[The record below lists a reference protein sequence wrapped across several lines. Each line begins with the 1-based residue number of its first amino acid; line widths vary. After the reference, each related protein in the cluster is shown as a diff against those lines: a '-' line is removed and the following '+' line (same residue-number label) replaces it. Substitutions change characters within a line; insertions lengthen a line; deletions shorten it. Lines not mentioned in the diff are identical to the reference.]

1 MRSERCIQSPSPS
14 PFLHSQFSLHVS
26 GIHFHRTEEGTRHGE
41 LRITPTSD
49 AEGFLTVSLGGEW
62 RYGVG
67 VGHPTTLFDKKHSL
81 GEIRKVTFV
90 EDDLTFWDS
99 SLISFVKKTQ
109 DDAKAR
115 KISVDVSNLSS
126 GIRRL
131 LTMTAAIP
139 ALNDRPPERHPRS
152 VLLALGFTSLNW
164 THSFEDTLEFVGEL
178 ILSFGRF
185 IRGKANFRRVDFLQ
199 VLRDCSANSLPI
211 VTLISFLFGIILAFI
226 GAAQLKMF
234 GAEIYVADLVGI
246 AMAREMGP
254 MMTAIIL
261 AGRCGA
267 AFAAQIGTMTVNEE
281 VDALKTTGISPMDF
295 LVLPRVFS
303 LALMTPLLALYA
315 VFFGIMGGAVIAQI
329 MLGISFTQFLTET
342 QNILNPMQFG
352 LGLIK
357 SFIYGI
363 LVAFAGC
370 LHGIHC
376 GKSASAV
383 GVATTSA
390 VVMGIVSVVM
400 AAAVTTYIYNVLG
413 V

>member
-1 MRSERCIQSPSPS
+1 MLFPGSRLNQN
-14 PFLHSQFSLHVS
+14 SQNQTLQHF
-26 GIHFHRTEEGTRHGE
+26 HFHRSEQETLFKISPSSGDG
-41 LRITPTSD
+41 D
-49 AEGFLTVSLGGEW
+49 AVTVSLGGEW
-62 RYGVG
+62 RMGSG
-67 VGHPTTLFDKKHSL
+67 SGHPATLFDPKHPIGDVRS
-81 GEIRKVTFV
+81 ITFSQ
-90 EDDLTFWDS
+90 DGLAFWDS
-99 SLISFVKKTQ
+99 SLVSFLKRTRDEAHEKNIAIDISQLPLGIQKLLALSGSAGKTDAEMPVYKKH
-109 DDAKAR
+109 
-115 KISVDVSNLSS
+115 SS
-126 GIRRL
+126 I
-131 LTMTAAIP
+131 
-139 ALNDRPPERHPRS
+139 
-152 VLLALGFTSLNW
+152 LLALGFSSLRW
-164 THSFEDTLEFVGEL
+164 THTFEDTLEFIGEL
-178 ILSFGRF
+178 MKSFGRF
-185 IRGKANFRRVDFLQ
+185 FRGKAHFRMVDLLQ
-199 VLRDCSANSLPI
+199 ILRDCSANSVPI

-295 LVLPRVFS
+295 LVLPRIFS
-303 LALMTPLLALYA
+303 LAVMTPLLSLYA
-315 VFFGIMGGAVIAQI
+315 IFMGILGGAIIAQL
-329 MLGISFTQFLTET
+329 MLGISFLQFVTEAKMILT
-342 QNILNPMQFG
+342 PMQFG

-363 LVAFAGC
+363 LIAYAGC

-376 GKSASAV
+376 GKSAQSV

-390 VVMGIVSVVM
+390 VVVGIITVVM

>member
-1 MRSERCIQSPSPS
+1 VP
-14 PFLHSQFSLHVS
+14 
-26 GIHFHRTEEGTRHGE
+26 GIHFHRDHTGTL
-41 LRITPTSD
+41 LRITPHSD
-49 AEGFLTVSLGGEW
+49 SDGLLTVSLGGEW

-67 VGHPTTLFDKKHSL
+67 TGHPSTLFDKHHSH
-81 GEIRKVTFV
+81 GEIKKIIFI
-90 EDDLTFWDS
+90 EDDLRFWDS
-99 SLISFVKKTQ
+99 SLISFVKKTH
-109 DDAKAR
+109 DDAKGR
-115 KISVDVSNLSS
+115 NISIDVTGLSP
-126 GIRRL
+126 GIQKL
-131 LTMTAAIP
+131 LTLAGTIP
-139 ALNDRPPERHPRS
+139 ALNDQLPQKQSHS
-152 VLLALGFTSLNW
+152 ILLALGFSSLRW
-164 THSFEDTLEFVGEL
+164 THSFNDTLEFIGEL

-185 IRGKANFRRVDFLQ
+185 FRGKANFRRVDFLQ

-226 GAAQLKMF
+226 GSSQLKIF

-281 VDALKTTGISPMDF
+281 VDALKTTGISPIDF

-303 LALMTPLLALYA
+303 LAIMTPLLALYA
-315 VFFGIMGGAVIAQI
+315 VFFGIIGGAVIAQL
-329 MLGISFTQFLTET
+329 MLGISFTQFFAEAKHILTPT
-342 QNILNPMQFG
+342 QFA
-352 LGLIK
+352 LGIIK

-370 LHGIHC
+370 LNGIHC

-383 GVATTSA
+383 GVATTTA
-390 VVMGIVSVVM
+390 VVMGIVTVVM
-400 AAAVTTYIYNVLG
+400 AGAVTTYIYNVLG

>member
-1 MRSERCIQSPSPS
+1 MPG
-14 PFLHSQFSLHVS
+14 LHLHRN
-26 GIHFHRTEEGTRHGE
+26 HEGTL
-41 LRITPTSD
+41 LRITPHSD
-49 AEGFLTVSLGGEW
+49 SEGVLTVSVGGEW
-62 RYGVG
+62 RYGLG
-67 VGHPTTLFDKKHSL
+67 VGHPTTLFDKRHSL
-81 GEIRKVTFV
+81 GEIRKVIFI

-99 SLISFVKKTQ
+99 SLISFVRKTQ
-109 DDAKAR
+109 DDAKER
-115 KISVDVSNLSS
+115 GIPIDVTGLSP
-126 GIRRL
+126 GIQKL
-131 LTMTAAIP
+131 LTLAGTIP
-139 ALNDRPPERHPRS
+139 ALNDRPPEKRPHS
-152 VLLALGFTSLNW
+152 ILLALGFSSLRW
-164 THSFEDTLEFVGEL
+164 THSFNDTLQFIGDL

-185 IRGKANFRRVDFLQ
+185 VRGKADFRRVDFLQ

-226 GAAQLKMF
+226 GAAQLKIF

-281 VDALKTTGISPMDF
+281 VDALRTTGISPIDF

-303 LALMTPLLALYA
+303 LAIMTPLLALYA
-315 VFFGIMGGAVIAQI
+315 VFFGIIGGAVIAQL
-329 MLGISFTQFLTET
+329 MLGISFTQFLTEAQHILTPT
-342 QNILNPMQFG
+342 QFA

-390 VVMGIVSVVM
+390 VVMGIVAVVM
-400 AAAVTTYIYNVLG
+400 AGAVTTYIYNVLG

>member
-1 MRSERCIQSPSPS
+1 MPS
-14 PFLHSQFSLHVS
+14 L
-26 GIHFHRTEEGTRHGE
+26 HFHRNEEGTKLH
-41 LRITPTSD
+41 IAPTAD
-49 AEGFLTVSLGGEW
+49 AEGMLTVSLGGEW
-62 RYGVG
+62 RYGLG
-67 VGHPTTLFDKKHSL
+67 TGHPSTLFDKKHPIK
-81 GEIRKVTFV
+81 EVHNIIFI
-90 EDDLTFWDS
+90 EDGLTFWDS
-99 SLISFVKKTQ
+99 SLISFIKKTQ
-109 DDAKAR
+109 DEAKT
-115 KISVDVSNLSS
+115 KNIPVDTSNLSP

-131 LTMTAAIP
+131 LALTASIP
-139 ALNDRPPERHPRS
+139 ALNDQLPERQS
-152 VLLALGFTSLNW
+152 NSILLALGFSSLRW
-164 THSFEDTLEFVGEL
+164 THSFSDTLEFIGEL
-178 ILSFGRF
+178 LLSFGRF
-185 IRGKANFRRVDFLQ
+185 ARGKANFRRVDLLQ

-211 VTLISFLFGIILAFI
+211 ITLLSFLFGIILAFI
-226 GAAQLKMF
+226 GAAQLKIF
-234 GAEIYVADLVGI
+234 GAEIYVADLVAI

-281 VDALKTTGISPMDF
+281 VDALRTTGISPMDF

-303 LALMTPLLALYA
+303 LALMTPFLSLYA
-315 VFFGIMGGAVIAQI
+315 VFFGIIGGAVIAQI

-342 QNILNPMQFG
+342 KSILTPMQFG
-352 LGLIK
+352 LGAIK
-357 SFIYGI
+357 SFVYGI

-383 GVATTSA
+383 GTATTSA

-400 AAAVTTYIYNVLG
+400 AAAVLTYIYNVLG

>member
-1 MRSERCIQSPSPS
+1 
-14 PFLHSQFSLHVS
+14 V
-26 GIHFHRTEEGTRHGE
+26 
-41 LRITPTSD
+41 
-49 AEGFLTVSLGGEW
+49 LTVSLGGEW

-67 VGHPTTLFDKKHSL
+67 VGHPTTLFDKAHSH
-81 GEIRKVTFV
+81 GEIKKIIFI

-99 SLISFVKKTQ
+99 SLISFVKKTH
-109 DDAKAR
+109 DDAKER
-115 KISVDVSNLSS
+115 NISIDVSRLSP
-126 GIRRL
+126 GIQKL
-131 LTMTAAIP
+131 LAIAGTIP
-139 ALNDRPPERHPRS
+139 ALNDRPPEKHPRS
-152 VLLALGFTSLNW
+152 ILLALGFSSLRW
-164 THSFEDTLEFVGEL
+164 THSFEDTLEFIGQL

-185 IRGKANFRRVDFLQ
+185 FRGKADFRRVDFLQ

-211 VTLISFLFGIILAFI
+211 VTLISFLFGVILAFI
-226 GAAQLKMF
+226 GAAQLKIF

-281 VDALKTTGISPMDF
+281 VDALKTTGISPIDF

-315 VFFGIMGGAVIAQI
+315 IFFGIIGGALIAQI
-329 MLGISFTQFLTET
+329 MLGISFTQFLTEAQQVLT
-342 QNILNPMQFG
+342 PMQFA

-390 VVMGIVSVVM
+390 VVMGIVTVVM

>member
-1 MRSERCIQSPSPS
+1 M
-14 PFLHSQFSLHVS
+14 
-26 GIHFHRTEEGTRHGE
+26 
-41 LRITPTSD
+41 
-49 AEGFLTVSLGGEW
+49 
-62 RYGVG
+62 G
-67 VGHPTTLFDKKHSL
+67 VGHPTTLFDKRHTL
-81 GEIRKVTFV
+81 GEIKKVIFI

-99 SLISFVKKTQ
+99 SLISFIRKTQ
-109 DDAKAR
+109 DDGKER
-115 KISVDVSNLSS
+115 GIPVDLNRLSP
-126 GIRRL
+126 GIQKL
-131 LTMTAAIP
+131 LALAGAIP
-139 ALNDRPPERHPRS
+139 ALNDQPPPKNPHS
-152 VLLALGFTSLNW
+152 ILLALGFSSLNW
-164 THSFEDTLEFVGEL
+164 THSFEDTLEFIGDL

-185 IRGKANFRRVDFLQ
+185 IRGRADFRRVDFLQ
-199 VLRDCSANSLPI
+199 ILRDCSANSLPI

-226 GAAQLKMF
+226 GAAQLKIF

-281 VDALKTTGISPMDF
+281 VDALKTTGISPIDF

-303 LALMTPLLALYA
+303 LAIMTPLLALYA
-315 VFFGIMGGAVIAQI
+315 VFFGIIGGAVIAQI
-329 MLGISFTQFLTET
+329 MLGISFTQFLTEAQHILTPT
-342 QNILNPMQFG
+342 QFA

-363 LVAFAGC
+363 LVAFSGC

-400 AAAVTTYIYNVLG
+400 AGAVTTYIYNVLG

>member
-1 MRSERCIQSPSPS
+1 M
-14 PFLHSQFSLHVS
+14 S
-26 GIHFHRTEEGTRHGE
+26 GLHFHRDHTGTRLDA
-41 LRITPTSD
+41 LRITPISD
-49 AEGFLTVSLGGEW
+49 SKGVLTVSLGGEW

-67 VGHPTTLFDKKHSL
+67 VGHPTTLFDRQHSH
-81 GEIRKVTFV
+81 GEIKKIIFV

-109 DDAKAR
+109 DSAKR
-115 KISVDVSNLSS
+115 KNVSVDISHLSV
-126 GIRRL
+126 GIQKL
-131 LTMTAAIP
+131 LELAATIP
-139 ALNDRPPERHPRS
+139 ALNDQPPERQSHS
-152 VLLALGFTSLNW
+152 ILLALGFSSMRW
-164 THSFEDTLEFVGEL
+164 THSFNDTLEFIGDL
-178 ILSFGRF
+178 IMSFGRF
-185 IRGKANFRRVDFLQ
+185 FRGRANFRRVDFLQ

-226 GAAQLKMF
+226 GAAQLKIF

-281 VDALKTTGISPMDF
+281 VDALKTTGISPIDF

-303 LALMTPLLALYA
+303 LAIMTPLLALYA
-315 VFFGIMGGAVIAQI
+315 IFFGIIGGAVIAQI
-329 MLGISFTQFLTET
+329 MLGISFTQFFTEAQHILT
-342 QNILNPMQFG
+342 PMQFV

-357 SFIYGI
+357 SFIYGV

-370 LHGIHC
+370 LNGIHC

-400 AAAVTTYIYNVLG
+400 AGAVTTYIYNVLG

>member
-1 MRSERCIQSPSPS
+1 MPG
-14 PFLHSQFSLHVS
+14 L
-26 GIHFHRTEEGTRHGE
+26 HFHRDHTGTA
-41 LRITPTSD
+41 LRITPHSD
-49 AEGFLTVSLGGEW
+49 RGGVLTVSLGGEW

-67 VGHPTTLFDKKHSL
+67 TGHPSTLFDKRHSL
-81 GEIRKVTFV
+81 GEIQKIIFI
-90 EDDLTFWDS
+90 EDDLKFWDS
-99 SLISFVKKTQ
+99 SLISFIKKTQ
-109 DDAKAR
+109 DDAKY
-115 KISVDVSNLSS
+115 KNIPIDVSHLSP
-126 GIRRL
+126 GIQKL
-131 LTMTAAIP
+131 LTVAGKIP
-139 ALNDRPPERHPRS
+139 ALNDQLPERHS
-152 VLLALGFTSLNW
+152 NSILLALGFSSLRW
-164 THSFEDTLEFVGEL
+164 THSFEDTLEFIGEL

-185 IRGKANFRRVDFLQ
+185 FRGKADFRRVDFLQ

-226 GAAQLKMF
+226 GAAQLKIF

-281 VDALKTTGISPMDF
+281 VDALTTTGISPIDF

-315 VFFGIMGGAVIAQI
+315 VFFGIIGGAVIAQI
-329 MLGISFTQFLTET
+329 MLGISFTQFLTEA
-342 QNILNPMQFG
+342 QHILTPMQFA

-390 VVMGIVSVVM
+390 VVMGIVTVVM
-400 AAAVTTYIYNVLG
+400 AGAVTTYIYNVLG

>member
-1 MRSERCIQSPSPS
+1 VPR
-14 PFLHSQFSLHVS
+14 L
-26 GIHFHRTEEGTRHGE
+26 HFHRNEHETQLKVADSVDGDETLLVSFGGVWHYGKGT
-41 LRITPTSD
+41 
-49 AEGFLTVSLGGEW
+49 
-62 RYGVG
+62 
-67 VGHPTTLFDKKHSL
+67 GHPKTLFDKRHPI
-81 GEIRKVTFV
+81 GKVHKIAFA

-99 SLISFVKKTQ
+99 SLVSFIKKST
-109 DDAKAR
+109 DEAKANN
-115 KISVDVSNLSS
+115 ISVDISGLSP
-126 GIRRL
+126 GIQKL
-131 LTMTAAIP
+131 LVLAASIP
-139 ALNDRPPERHPRS
+139 DPNEELPVLHPRS
-152 VLLALGFTSLNW
+152 ILLALGFSSMRW
-164 THSFEDTLEFVGEL
+164 SHSFGDTLEFIGQL
-178 ILSFGRF
+178 FLSFGRLV
-185 IRGKANFRRVDFLQ
+185 RGKAHFRMVDLLQ

-211 VTLISFLFGIILAFI
+211 VTLLSFLFGVILAFI

-281 VDALKTTGISPMDF
+281 VDALRTTGISPMDF
-295 LVLPRVFS
+295 LVLPRVLS
-303 LALMTPLLALYA
+303 LGIMTPFLALYA
-315 VFFGIMGGAVIAQI
+315 IFFGIIGGAVVSQI
-329 MLGISFTQFLTET
+329 MLDISFSQFLQEAKS
-342 QNILNPMQFG
+342 ILTPSQFG

-370 LHGIHC
+370 LHGMHS

-390 VVMGIVSVVM
+390 VVMGIVTVVM

>member
-1 MRSERCIQSPSPS
+1 MA
-14 PFLHSQFSLHVS
+14 
-26 GIHFHRTEEGTRHGE
+26 GIHFHRDHTGTRRGE
-41 LRITPTSD
+41 LRITPHSD
-49 AEGFLTVSLGGEW
+49 SEGWLTVSLGGEW

-67 VGHPTTLFDKKHSL
+67 VGHPTTLFDKQHSH
-81 GEIRKVTFV
+81 GEIKKIIFI
-90 EDDLTFWDS
+90 EDELTFWDS
-99 SLISFVKKTQ
+99 SLISFIKKTH
-109 DDAKAR
+109 DDAKER
-115 KISVDVSNLSS
+115 NIFVDVSLLSP
-126 GIRRL
+126 GIQKL
-131 LTMTAAIP
+131 LALADTIP
-139 ALNDRPPERHPRS
+139 ALNDQPPQKISHS
-152 VLLALGFTSLNW
+152 ILLALGFSSLRW
-164 THSFEDTLEFVGEL
+164 THSFNDTLEFIGEL

-185 IRGKANFRRVDFLQ
+185 VRGKADFRRVDFLQ

-226 GAAQLKMF
+226 GAAQLKIF

-281 VDALKTTGISPMDF
+281 VDALKTTGISPIDF

-315 VFFGIMGGAVIAQI
+315 IFFGIIGGALIAQI
-329 MLGISFTQFLTET
+329 MLGISFTQFLTEAQHILTPT
-342 QNILNPMQFG
+342 QFV

-400 AAAVTTYIYNVLG
+400 AGAITTYIYNVLG

>member
-1 MRSERCIQSPSPS
+1 M
-14 PFLHSQFSLHVS
+14 S
-26 GIHFHRTEEGTRHGE
+26 GLHFHRDHTGTL
-41 LRITPTSD
+41 LRITPHSD
-49 AEGFLTVSLGGEW
+49 SEGILTVSVGGEW

-67 VGHPTTLFDKKHSL
+67 VGHPTSLFDKKHSL
-81 GEIRKVTFV
+81 GVIKQVIFI
-90 EDDLTFWDS
+90 EDGLTFWDS
-99 SLISFVKKTQ
+99 SLISFVKKTH
-109 DDAKAR
+109 DDAKER
-115 KISVDVSNLSS
+115 GIPIDVSGLSPA
-126 GIRRL
+126 IQRL
-131 LTMTAAIP
+131 LTLAGTIP
-139 ALNDRPPERHPRS
+139 ALNDQPPVKNPHS
-152 VLLALGFTSLNW
+152 ILLALGFSSLRW
-164 THSFEDTLEFVGEL
+164 THSFNDTLEFIGDL

-185 IRGKANFRRVDFLQ
+185 IRGKADFRRVDFLQ

-226 GAAQLKMF
+226 GAAQLKIF

-281 VDALKTTGISPMDF
+281 VDALKTTGISPIDF

-315 VFFGIMGGAVIAQI
+315 IFFGIIGGAVVSQI
-329 MLGISFTQFLTET
+329 MLGISFTQFLTEAQQILTPT
-342 QNILNPMQFG
+342 QFA

-400 AAAVTTYIYNVLG
+400 AGAVTTYIYDVLG

>member
-1 MRSERCIQSPSPS
+1 MQK
-14 PFLHSQFSLHVS
+14 L
-26 GIHFHRTEEGTRHGE
+26 HFHRNQHETVLELTESADGGDV
-41 LRITPTSD
+41 L
-49 AEGFLTVSLGGEW
+49 LVSFSGEW
-62 RYGVG
+62 HYGKG
-67 VGHPTTLFDKKHSL
+67 TGHPKTLFDKKHPI
-81 GEIRKVTFV
+81 GKVHNIIFAEHELV
-90 EDDLTFWDS
+90 FWDS
-99 SLISFVKKTQ
+99 SLISFLKKSC
-109 DDAKAR
+109 DEAKAHS
-115 KISVDVSNLSS
+115 ITVDTTQLSPGIQKLLNLASS
-126 GIRRL
+126 IAGPNEEQ
-131 LTMTAAIP
+131 AVVP
-139 ALNDRPPERHPRS
+139 PRS
-152 VLLALGFTSLNW
+152 ILLALGFTSMHW
-164 THSFEDTLEFVGEL
+164 SHTFGDTLEFIGLVL
-178 ILSFGRF
+178 QSFGRF
-185 IRGKANFRRVDFLQ
+185 IRGKANCRTVDFLQ

-211 VTLISFLFGIILAFI
+211 VTLLSFLFGIILAFI

-281 VDALKTTGISPMDF
+281 VDALRTTGISPIDF
-295 LVLPRVFS
+295 LVLPRIFS
-303 LALMTPLLALYA
+303 LAIMTPFLALYA
-315 VFFGIMGGAVIAQI
+315 VFFGIIGGAVVSQI
-329 MLGISFTQFLTET
+329 MLGISFTQFLAET
-342 QNILNPMQFG
+342 KAILSPAQFG

-370 LHGIHC
+370 LHGMHS

-383 GVATTSA
+383 GIATTSA
-390 VVMGIVSVVM
+390 VVMGIVTVVM